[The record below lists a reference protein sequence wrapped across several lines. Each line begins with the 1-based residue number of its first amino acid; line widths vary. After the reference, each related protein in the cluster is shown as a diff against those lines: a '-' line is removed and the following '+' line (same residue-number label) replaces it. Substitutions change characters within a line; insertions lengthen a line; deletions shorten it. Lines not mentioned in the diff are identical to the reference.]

1 MFALRFGAHL
11 DGADCLRMPDHI
23 GHVDVG
29 PSGFLHLLEIHL
41 GLGGILPSAAARAVE
56 YRAAL
61 QASLLRDRFYAASF
75 AVDELGTSAELLRWR
90 DGLFIS
96 GWDGRG
102 NAAFGR
108 RVADLVAVEAMVSD
122 EIRCSTG
129 ERLQRVMAALE
140 SRSVP
145 VESLHVFDSEPS
157 FPLAWRRLLR
167 SEEHTSELP
176 YLMRQSYAV
185 FCMKKN

>member
-1 MFALRFGAHL
+1 MCVVLFFFSSRRRHTRCALVTGVQTCA
-11 DGADCLRMPDHI
+11 
-23 GHVDVG
+23 
-29 PSGFLHLLEIHL
+29 
-41 GLGGILPSAAARAVE
+41 LPIC
-56 YRAAL
+56 
-61 QASLLRDRFYAASF
+61 
-75 AVDELGTSAELLRWR
+75 WR